1 MNPRATGVIRM
12 QVLWYLNSSQR
23 AQRKPLLCGT
33 KGEYQ
38 NCPPQDPKAPTANSM
53 KAQDRRGQICTISQ
67 LKYYYRNQY
76 IYHLNHFH
84 KNEGFCWL
92 DFKLGGN
99 YQIFQVSEPRL
110 LFGRQILGIRISN
123 LSDNYFPKYFILSHF
138 DSKKITKAKK
148 EWKMIK
154 ESMIN
159 IEPKAIF
166 KFDQLWRW
174 LSPLTTAA
182 AKGGKSDEAPSGAKI
197 RPNGKETKQFETKK
211 QPNWAPQVIRLY
223 WYLWPASVN
232 QSAEITKLAF
242 FLSSQKS
249 LSNIRLGKHYFEN
262 IIRF

>member
-1 MNPRATGVIRM
+1 MQYLGLRYDFDLTAVHLAHQLQYIGCHTSNLTRRECKVCFQKGLKEDHILHWTMNPRATGVIRM
-12 QVLWYLNSSQR
+12 QLLWYLNSSQR

-123 LSDNYFPKYFILSHF
+123 LSDNLLASWHIETPKSCLPHLGAIHKGSLDKTRISRPP
-138 DSKKITKAKK
+138 SPCVQ
-148 EWKMIK
+148 IK
-154 ESMIN
+154 
-159 IEPKAIF
+159 
-166 KFDQLWRW
+166 Q
-174 LSPLTTAA
+174 
-182 AKGGKSDEAPSGAKI
+182 
-197 RPNGKETKQFETKK
+197 
-211 QPNWAPQVIRLY
+211 
-223 WYLWPASVN
+223 
-232 QSAEITKLAF
+232 
-242 FLSSQKS
+242 
-249 LSNIRLGKHYFEN
+249 
-262 IIRF
+262 

>member
-1 MNPRATGVIRM
+1 MQYISASDMTLIWQVCTLHINCSILAVTPPSWQGECKVCFQKGLKEDHILHWTMNPRATGDFRM

-38 NCPPQDPKAPTANSM
+38 NCPAQDPKAPTANSM

-76 IYHLNHFH
+76 IYHLDHFH

-123 LSDNYFPKYFILSHF
+123 LSDNYFPKYFISSHF
-138 DSKKITKAKK
+138 DSKKITKSKK
-148 EWKMIK
+148 EWK
-154 ESMIN
+154 N
-159 IEPKAIF
+159 
-166 KFDQLWRW
+166 D
-174 LSPLTTAA
+174 
-182 AKGGKSDEAPSGAKI
+182 
-197 RPNGKETKQFETKK
+197 
-211 QPNWAPQVIRLY
+211 
-223 WYLWPASVN
+223 
-232 QSAEITKLAF
+232 
-242 FLSSQKS
+242 
-249 LSNIRLGKHYFEN
+249 
-262 IIRF
+262 

>member
-38 NCPPQDPKAPTANSM
+38 NYPPQDPKAPTANSM

-76 IYHLNHFH
+76 IYHLNHFYE
-84 KNEGFCWL
+84 NEGFYWL

-123 LSDNYFPKYFILSHF
+123 LSDNNFPKYFISSHF

-159 IEPKAIF
+159 IEPKVIF

-182 AKGGKSDEAPSGAKI
+182 AKGGKKWRSTQWCKNEAKRQRNSPIEPPKWSGYI
-197 RPNGKETKQFETKK
+197 DIFG
-211 QPNWAPQVIRLY
+211 V
-223 WYLWPASVN
+223 WPASVN

-242 FLSSQKS
+242 FLSSSKS
-249 LSNIRLGKHYFEN
+249 FVSKTSGWKHT
-262 IIRF
+262 ILKT